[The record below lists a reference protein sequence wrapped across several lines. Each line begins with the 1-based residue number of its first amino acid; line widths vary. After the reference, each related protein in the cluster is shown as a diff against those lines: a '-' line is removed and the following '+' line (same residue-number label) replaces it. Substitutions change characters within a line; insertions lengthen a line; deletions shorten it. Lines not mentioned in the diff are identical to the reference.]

1 VFSLEFCNFA
11 HINVFYA
18 QNRNKQMATKQ
29 THAFQTEVSQLLH
42 LMIHSLYS
50 NKEIFLRELVSNASD
65 AVDKLKFESLSNDAL
80 VEGKE
85 ELQIHV
91 QVNKDAGTITIS
103 DNGIGM
109 TQDEV
114 MENIGTIAN
123 SGTKKFLQS
132 LDEKQAEDSNLIGQ
146 FGVGFYSAFIVADEV
161 TLTTRKAG
169 DDKTDG
175 TVWSSAGKGE
185 YSLETTTVE
194 DFGTSVTLHIKD
206 DEKEFLD
213 DYRLRNIISKYS
225 DHITVPILMVKA
237 SEEASDEIEYETV
250 NKANAFWTQDKKD
263 LKQEDYDEFYKSLT
277 YDFEAPLTQLH
288 NRVEG
293 NLDYTSLLFIPSK
306 APFDMWEPK
315 RKGGIKLYAKRV
327 FIMEDNENLMPM
339 YLRFIKG
346 VIDTADL
353 SLNVS
358 REILQGNKVVDTIR
372 KASVSRI
379 LKELEKMAKNKP
391 EKYATFWKEFGMVMK
406 EGVVEDFSNKD
417 KIAGLLRFATTQSE
431 GEDQSV
437 SLADYIER
445 MGKDQKDIYYVT
457 AETYAA
463 AKGSPHLEIFKQKD
477 IEVLLLSDRVDEW
490 MVNNFTEFEGKNLK
504 SIAKGDL
511 ENLDSVEE
519 KKEKEKAA
527 KGFKKTLTAMQKI
540 LDNQVKEVKIS
551 NRLSESPSCLVADE
565 NEMGGNMERIMA
577 SLGQDVPETKPI
589 LEINPA
595 HPLVKKLKTKVDEDL
610 VNVLFDQAVLSEGGQ
625 LKDPAEFVKR
635 MNKLIN

>member
-1 VFSLEFCNFA
+1 MTAKSA
-11 HINVFYA
+11 
-18 QNRNKQMATKQ
+18 KTKSTKK

-50 NKEIFLRELVSNASD
+50 NKEIFLRELISNASD
-65 AVDKLKFESLSNDAL
+65 AIDKLKFESLSNDKL

-85 ELQIHV
+85 DLQIHV
-91 QVNKDAGTITIS
+91 SADKDAGTVTIS

-123 SGTKKFLQS
+123 SGTQKFLKN
-132 LDEKQAEDSNLIGQ
+132 LDEKQAQDSNLIGQ

-161 TLTTRKAG
+161 TLSTRKAG
-169 DDKTDG
+169 DAKTKG
-175 TVWSSAGKGE
+175 TVWSSKGKGE
-185 YSLETTTVE
+185 YSLETTKVE
-194 DFGTSVTLHIKD
+194 DFGTTITLHIKKE
-206 DEKEFLD
+206 EKEFLD
-213 DYRLRNIISKYS
+213 DYRLRSIISKYS
-225 DHITVPILMVKA
+225 DHITIPIMMIKP
-237 SEEASDEIEYETV
+237 SEDDKEIEYESV
-250 NKANAFWTQDKKD
+250 NKANAFWTQDKKS

-277 YDFEAPLTQLH
+277 YDFEGPLTQLH
-288 NRVEG
+288 NKVEG
-293 NLDYTSLLFIPSK
+293 KLDYTSLLFIPKK

-327 FIMEDNENLMPM
+327 FIMEDNEELMPL

-358 REILQGNKVVDTIR
+358 REILQSNKVVDAIR
-372 KASVSRI
+372 KASVSRV

-391 EKYATFWKEFGMVMK
+391 EKYAEFWKEFGMVMK
-406 EGVVEDFSNKD
+406 EGVVEDSSNKD
-417 KIAGLLRFATTQSE
+417 KIASLLRFTTTKSD
-431 GEDQSV
+431 GEDQTV

-490 MVNNFTEFEGKNLK
+490 MVNNFNEFEGKNLK

-511 ENLDSVEE
+511 EGLDSKAE

-527 KGFKKTLTAMQKI
+527 KGFKKTLKEMQKI
-540 LDNQVKEVKIS
+540 LDSQVKEVKVS
-551 NRLSESPSCLVADE
+551 SRLSESPSCLVADE

-589 LEINPA
+589 LEINPT
-595 HPLVKKLKTKVDEDL
+595 HPLVEKLKTKVDEDI
-610 VNVLFDQAVLSEGGQ
+610 VRVLFDQAVLAEGGQ

-635 MNKLIN
+635 MNKLIK

>member
-1 VFSLEFCNFA
+1 
-11 HINVFYA
+11 
-18 QNRNKQMATKQ
+18 MTTKQ
-29 THAFQTEVSQLLH
+29 THSFQTEVSQLLH

-80 VEGKE
+80 IEGKE
-85 ELQIHV
+85 ALQIFIEV
-91 QVNKDAGTITIS
+91 DKDAGTITIT

-109 TQDEV
+109 TQTEV

-123 SGTKKFLQS
+123 SGTKKFLQG
-132 LDEKQAEDSNLIGQ
+132 LDKKQAEDSNLIGQ
-146 FGVGFYSAFIVADEV
+146 FGVGFYASFIVADEV
-161 TLTTRKAG
+161 VLSTRKAG
-169 DDKTDG
+169 DDKANG
-175 TVWSSAGKGE
+175 TIWTSKGEGE
-185 YSLETTTVE
+185 YSLENKTIE
-194 DFGTSVTLHIKD
+194 DFGTKITLHIKKE
-206 DEKEFLD
+206 EKEFLD
-213 DYRLRNIISKYS
+213 DYRLKGIISKYS
-225 DHITVPILMVKA
+225 DHITVPIMMIKPA
-237 SEEASDEIEYETV
+237 EEDSDTVEYEMV
-250 NKANAFWTQDKKD
+250 NKATAFWMQDKKE
-263 LKQEDYDEFYKSLT
+263 LKQADYDEFYKSLT
-277 YDFEAPLTQLH
+277 FDFEAPLAQLH

-293 NLDYTSLLFIPSK
+293 KLDYTSLLFIPAK

-327 FIMEDNENLMPM
+327 FIMEDNEELMPM

-379 LKELEKMAKNKP
+379 LKELDKMSKNKP
-391 EKYATFWKEFGMVMK
+391 EKYATFWQEFGMVMK
-406 EGVVEDFSNKD
+406 EGVVEDAANKD
-417 KIAGLLRFATTQSE
+417 KIAKLLRFATNKSTDATQTATLE
-431 GEDQSV
+431 CYV
-437 SLADYIER
+437 SN
-445 MGKDQKDIYYVT
+445 MQKDQKAIYYIT
-457 AETYAA
+457 ADSYES
-463 AKGSPHLEIFKQKD
+463 AKGSPHLEVFNKKD

-490 MVNNFTEFEGKNLK
+490 MVGNFGEFEGHPLK

-511 ENLDSVEE
+511 DNLDS
-519 KKEKEKAA
+519 EKEKQA
-527 KGFKKTLTAMQKI
+527 KEKTAKSFKKALEEMQKI
-540 LDNQVKEVKIS
+540 LDSQVKEVKIS

-589 LEINPA
+589 LEINPK

-610 VNVLFDQAVLSEGGQ
+610 VNILFDQAVLSEGGQ
-625 LKDPAEFVKR
+625 LKNPAEFVKR

>member
-1 VFSLEFCNFA
+1 
-11 HINVFYA
+11 
-18 QNRNKQMATKQ
+18 MTTKQ
-29 THAFQTEVSQLLH
+29 THSFQTEVSQLLH

-65 AVDKLKFESLSNDAL
+65 AVDKLKFESLSNDTI

-85 ELQIHV
+85 ELQVHIDV
-91 QVNKDAGTITIS
+91 DKDAGTITIT

-109 TQDEV
+109 TQEEV
-114 MENIGTIAN
+114 MANIGTIAN

-146 FGVGFYSAFIVADEV
+146 FGVGFYAAFIVADEV
-161 TLTTRKAG
+161 VLTTRKAG
-169 DDKTDG
+169 DDQANG
-175 TVWSSAGKGE
+175 TIWTSKGEGE
-185 YSLETTTVE
+185 YSLETATVK
-194 DFGTSVTLHIKD
+194 DFGTKITLHIKA

-213 DYRLRNIISKYS
+213 DYCLRGIISKYS
-225 DHITVPILMVKA
+225 DHITVPIMMIKPA
-237 SEEASDEIEYETV
+237 EEESDAIEYEMV
-250 NKANAFWTQDKKD
+250 NKANAFWTQDKRD

-277 YDFEAPLTQLH
+277 FDFEAPLTQMH

-293 NLDYTSLLFIPSK
+293 KLDYTSLLYIPSK

-327 FIMEDNENLMPM
+327 FIMEDNEELMPM

-391 EKYATFWKEFGMVMK
+391 EKYADFWKEFGMVMK
-406 EGVVEDFSNKD
+406 EGVVEDPSNKD
-417 KIAGLLRFATTQSE
+417 KIASLLRFSTTKSNSE
-431 GEDQSV
+431 EQTV
-437 SLADYIER
+437 SLADYVAG
-445 MGKDQKDIYYVT
+445 MGDDQKDIYYVT
-457 AETYAA
+457 AETYGA

-511 ENLDSVEE
+511 EDLDSKEE
-519 KKEKEKAA
+519 KKEKEKTA
-527 KGFKKTLTAMQKI
+527 KGFKKTLAEMQKI
-540 LDNQVKEVKIS
+540 LEAQVKEVKIS

-577 SLGQDVPETKPI
+577 SLGQDVPESKPI
-589 LEINPA
+589 LEINPS
-595 HPLVKKLKTKVDEDL
+595 HPLVEKLKNKVDEDV
-610 VNVLFDQAVLSEGGQ
+610 VNVLFDQAVLAEGGQ

-635 MNKLIN
+635 MNKLIS

>member
-1 VFSLEFCNFA
+1 
-11 HINVFYA
+11 
-18 QNRNKQMATKQ
+18 MTTKQ
-29 THAFQTEVSQLLH
+29 THSFQTEVSQLLH

-80 VEGKE
+80 IEGKE
-85 ELQIHV
+85 ELKVFIDV
-91 QVNKDAGTITIS
+91 DKDAGTITIT

-109 TQDEV
+109 TETEV

-146 FGVGFYSAFIVADEV
+146 FGVGFYASFIVADEV
-161 TLTTRKAG
+161 VLTTRKAG
-169 DDKTDG
+169 DDKTNG
-175 TVWSSAGKGE
+175 TIWTSKGEGE
-185 YSLETTTVE
+185 YSLESATVE
-194 DFGTSVTLHIKD
+194 DFGTKVTLHIKKE
-206 DEKEFLD
+206 EKEFLD
-213 DYRLRNIISKYS
+213 DYRLRGIVSKYS
-225 DHITVPILMVKA
+225 DHITVPIMMIKPA
-237 SEEASDEIEYETV
+237 EEDSDTIEYEMV
-250 NKANAFWTQDKKD
+250 NKANAFWTQDKKE

-277 YDFEAPLTQLH
+277 FDFKAPLTQLH

-293 NLDYTSLLFIPSK
+293 KLDYTSLLFIPSK

-327 FIMEDNENLMPM
+327 FIMEDNEELMPM
-339 YLRFIKG
+339 YLRFVKG

-358 REILQGNKVVDTIR
+358 REILQGNKIVDTIR

-417 KIAGLLRFATTQSE
+417 KIASLLRFATTKSE
-431 GEDQSV
+431 GEDQTV

-445 MGKDQKDIYYVT
+445 MGEDQKDIYYIT

-463 AKGSPHLEIFKQKD
+463 AKGSPHLEIFKKKD

-490 MVNNFTEFEGKNLK
+490 MVNNFNEFKGKNLK

-511 ENLDSVEE
+511 ENLDSKEE
-519 KKEKEKAA
+519 KKEKEKTA
-527 KGFKKTLTAMQKI
+527 KSYNKVIKEISKI
-540 LDNQVKEVKIS
+540 LAAQVKEVKIS

-589 LEINPA
+589 LEINPN
-595 HPLVKKLKTKVDEDL
+595 HPLVEKLKTKVDEDL